1 LVTWLRTIASTAAS
15 TSPPLSPQRRVGLVG
30 GRVEPALAVDPE
42 VEDVLDELGGLAVQD
57 PLVRGA
63 VLSQLERA
71 PDVLDRIARTVPTL
85 AGKCHVVL
93 LETPRRCPCGAL
105 ASTVHP
111 ATRMCATG
119 RD

>member
-1 LVTWLRTIASTAAS
+1 MSRGDAGDGRGAAS
-15 TSPPLSPQRRVGLVG
+15 AARVYGRSAQQLQENLG
-30 GRVEPALAVDPE
+30 AHLRAARVERRLTLSE
-42 VEDVLDELGGLAVQD
+42 VASRAGLTK
-57 PLVRGA
+57 GF
-63 VLSQLERA
+63 LSQLERA
-71 PDVLDRIARTVPTL
+71 PDVLDRITRTVPTL